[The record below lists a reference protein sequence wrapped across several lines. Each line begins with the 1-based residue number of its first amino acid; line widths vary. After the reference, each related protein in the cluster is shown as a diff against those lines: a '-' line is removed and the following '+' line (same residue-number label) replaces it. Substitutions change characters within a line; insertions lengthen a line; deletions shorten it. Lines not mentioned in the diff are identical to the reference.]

1 MTQAR
6 ADATRITVTPEQLG
20 DPAAMQR
27 YAEAQSRLSAAI
39 IPLQRLQ
46 EAYPELRSQQN
57 FATLMQQLEGTENR
71 INIAIR
77 DYNEA
82 VRAYNT
88 EIRTFP
94 SVIGATIIY
103 GSDPMVPYQAVTPG
117 AEVAPQVNFDR
128 PAGNN
133 RWPGARP
140 RVPLFAPGSP
150 PRCCS
155 PPANAGRCRRRQPAT
170 KGPATPAGPGAIS
183 ALTGR
188 VVDQADLLTGSE
200 ARLTERL
207 AALEDRTTDQFV
219 VATSLARRAD
229 RRGLFRLARQ
239 SLEDRPGGEG
249 QWRPAAGRTERAPHP
264 DRDRLRSGGR
274 NRQRPAQQI
283 IERGLLPAFREER
296 WRTASRRASTRLSPF
311 SSRTKMRRGVA
322 GA

>member
-1 MTQAR
+1 MRTRLFAIIVSLVMVSACGVNSIPTAEEEAKAKWADVQASFQRRANLVPNLVETVRASAASEQAILTGVTQAR

-128 PAGNN
+128 PAGN
-133 RWPGARP
+133 
-140 RVPLFAPGSP
+140 S
-150 PRCCS
+150 
-155 PPANAGRCRRRQPAT
+155 Q
-170 KGPATPAGPGAIS
+170 
-183 ALTGR
+183 
-188 VVDQADLLTGSE
+188 
-200 ARLTERL
+200 
-207 AALEDRTTDQFV
+207 
-219 VATSLARRAD
+219 
-229 RRGLFRLARQ
+229 
-239 SLEDRPGGEG
+239 
-249 QWRPAAGRTERAPHP
+249 
-264 DRDRLRSGGR
+264 
-274 NRQRPAQQI
+274 
-283 IERGLLPAFREER
+283 
-296 WRTASRRASTRLSPF
+296 
-311 SSRTKMRRGVA
+311 
-322 GA
+322 